1 MYYSDDGSARETWGS
16 LKIEVRYARGL
27 PPSRE
32 DPETHRSTPCKYAVR
47 ICAGGITKI
56 TRYVACDDQ
65 GCIFKETLRFDI
77 ATAYTTSPVVIEV
90 LRQGDS
96 ALNFCSES
104 VELHEFNR
112 FLPDIPTTY
121 TTSPVVFEVL
131 RQGDDALNVCSVA
144 KKLDRIA
151 KSKFYELS
159 MPHSVQVDVSC
170 MAKLK
175 SVRRSSKTFGWF
187 YLVMPKATT
196 VSSSSSAHDANAA
209 AVAASPLWQCPIC
222 LDTLVAPMLTTCCGQ
237 SFCQACLDAALAK
250 VDACPMCRAPLLA
263 GATHTMTRNRAL
275 EDILSR
281 MQHTDA
287 SERHVLI
294 AIGDEADAGAS
305 GSRVDEDKR
314 TRRGA
319 LTQRVRALVLSCATR
334 TRHLTLGVTQWRHW
348 CRVHWATLQ
357 CVFYVW
363 LFGVFVFFLRVQEEE
378 FAEHSNR

>member
-1 MYYSDDGSARETWGS
+1 MPR
-16 LKIEVRYARGL
+16 
-27 PPSRE
+27 P
-32 DPETHRSTPCKYAVR
+32 
-47 ICAGGITKI
+47 
-56 TRYVACDDQ
+56 
-65 GCIFKETLRFDI
+65 
-77 ATAYTTSPVVIEV
+77 
-90 LRQGDS
+90 
-96 ALNFCSES
+96 AL
-104 VELHEFNR
+104 VEA
-112 FLPDIPTTY
+112 DIPTTY
-121 TTSPVVFEVL
+121 TTGPVVFEVL
-131 RQGDDALNVCSVA
+131 RQGDSALNVCSVA

-151 KSKFYELS
+151 KSKYYELS
-159 MPHSVQVDVSC
+159 MP
-170 MAKLK
+170 L
-175 SVRRSSKTFGWF
+175 G
-187 YLVMPKATT
+187 ATT

-281 MQHTDA
+281 MQHAEA

-294 AIGDEADAGAS
+294 AIGDEAVAVAS
-305 GSRVDEDKR
+305 GSRDDEDKR
-314 TRRGA
+314 TRHGA
-319 LTQRVRALVLSCATR
+319 LTQRVQALALSCATR
-334 TRHLTLGVTQWRHW
+334 TRHLTLGATQWRHW